1 MSADPLDAV
10 MSVMDEA
17 FDPAFGEAWT
27 RRQIADALARPRTFC
42 LLGHA
47 PGNVGEAH
55 GFALSRQVLDE
66 EELLLIAVKPD
77 WRKQGVGTR
86 LLEELCT
93 AASQRG
99 VLRLFLEMRDGNPA
113 QTFYHNFGFS
123 QIGCRPAY
131 YRNAAGG
138 PIDALTLAI
147 DLNPLK
153 YSSAVQ

>member
-1 MSADPLDAV
+1 MTADPLDAV

-27 RRQIADALARPRTFC
+27 RRQISDALARPRTFC

-86 LLEELCT
+86 LLEELCR
-93 AASQRG
+93 AASARG

-113 QTFYHNFGFS
+113 QAFYEHFGFT
-123 QIGCRPAY
+123 QIGRRPAY
-131 YRNAAGG
+131 YRSAQGG
-138 PIDALTLAI
+138 PIDALTFAFA
-147 DLNPLK
+147 LK
-153 YSSAVQ
+153 AA

>member
-1 MSADPLDAV
+1 MTAAKLDAI

-17 FDPAFGEAWT
+17 FDPAFGEAWS
-27 RRQIADALARPRTFC
+27 RRQISDALARPRTFC

-47 PGNVGEAH
+47 PGNPDQAH

-66 EELLLIAVKPD
+66 EELLLIAVKPA
-77 WRKQGVGTR
+77 WRKQGVATR
-86 LLEELCT
+86 LLEGLCR
-93 AASQRG
+93 AASERG

-113 QTFYHNFGFS
+113 QTFYQNFGFS

-138 PIDALTLAI
+138 PIDALTLAF
-147 DLNPLK
+147 DLNP
-153 YSSAVQ
+153 AT